1 MTKLIRGK
9 TCPVSGLTSI
19 DIMGNDL
26 LLVRKKENKYRIQ
39 VMHRLTGEIVNQI
52 PSMCNHDSVFLRKYP
67 QHQDTVF
74 GYCLSVRKGS
84 KIVRMCDSNDRSL
97 LVVDGSDP
105 GLSKISKLELDE
117 TQDGA
122 QLVFIQYIPERT

>member
-1 MTKLIRGK
+1 
-9 TCPVSGLTSI
+9 
-19 DIMGNDL
+19 
-26 LLVRKKENKYRIQ
+26 
-39 VMHRLTGEIVNQI
+39 MHRLTGEIVNQI

-74 GYCLSVRKGS
+74 GYCRTCEEIYAHNINSRERLSVRKGS

-105 GLSKISKLELDE
+105 GLSKISKLELNK

-122 QLVFIQYIPERT
+122 RLVFIQNIPERTRKDLLRLCYVE